1 MKAFNQRLPKAWI
14 ARSRVFLAMG
24 DENRQRILLM
34 FERGEEL
41 SMKSIIDA
49 SPQSRTA
56 VMHHIRCL
64 LDAEIL
70 SARKQGQSVYL
81 KPNPA
86 VIAEAMNGVL
96 TYIRE
101 SL

>member
-1 MKAFNQRLPKAWI
+1 MKKFNQRLPKTWS
-14 ARSRVFLAMG
+14 ARSRVFVALG

-41 SMKSIIDA
+41 SMKSIIEA

-56 VMHHIRCL
+56 VAHHIRCL
-64 LDAEIL
+64 LGAEIL

-81 KPNPA
+81 RPNPA
-86 VIAEAMNGVL
+86 IIAEAMNGVL
-96 TYIRE
+96 TYISE
-101 SL
+101 AL